1 MANFKRCID
10 GYKKTRQE
18 CTDLRDDGY
27 SSCTDWGK
35 SCTSWAKECVVSW
48 IPIIGPA
55 ICKVFE
61 WVCKATEWICT
72 AAVWV
77 VHMVCHA
84 FKLVTTFIC
93 TAWEAISWVATI
105 PAIFIKLIFA
115 IPIIGGLIKEIVNL
129 ITGFVVGIV
138 GFAVEGILCGLL
150 GVCPAK
156 HMRLC
161 VIISRSDGRPVAT
174 PAEIQPFIDRATQI
188 YKAEANVDLW
198 VTVNDGSNGPNIGV
212 ASCDVNAWFQD
223 LGTPGMGYELSE
235 GRYCVGGALSSII
248 GLASPV
254 YAFAVANIEG
264 KNGCSLGLLTNYVL
278 FEPRPT
284 GPCPGNTHLAHE
296 IGHACMLLHTDDRTN
311 LMNRSCA
318 DPGRDQISG
327 FQKSIIRG
335 SKYVTYF

>member
-1 MANFKRCID
+1 MADFGSCLD
-10 GYKKTRQE
+10 GYTESRKE

-27 SSCTDWGK
+27 DRCTDWGK

-61 WVCKATEWICT
+61 WVCKLTEWICT

-77 VHMVCHA
+77 ANLVCHA
-84 FKLVTTFIC
+84 FKLVTTFVC
-93 TAWEAISWVATI
+93 LVWEGIGWIATI
-105 PAIFIKLIFA
+105 PAILIKLIFA
-115 IPIIGGLIKEIVNL
+115 IPIIGGLIKEIVRL
-129 ITGFVVGIV
+129 ITGFVVGFV
-138 GFAVEGILCGLL
+138 GFVIEGISCGLL
-150 GVCPAK
+150 GICPRK
-156 HMRLC
+156 RMRLC

-174 PAEIQPFIDRATQI
+174 PAEVQPFIDRAVQI
-188 YKAEANVDLW
+188 YLAEANVDLS
-198 VTVNDGSNGPNIGV
+198 VTVNDGSKGPNVGT
-212 ASCDVNAWFQD
+212 ASCDVNAWLQD
-223 LGTPGMGYELSE
+223 LGSAGMGYELSE
-235 GRYCVGGALSSII
+235 GRYCVGDALGSII
-248 GLASPV
+248 GLASPI
-254 YAFAVANIEG
+254 YAFAVANIEN
-264 KNGCSLGLLTNYVL
+264 KNGCSLGLLTDYVL

-284 GPCPGNTHLAHE
+284 GACPGGTHLAHE